1 MQPNCKRMNEQQYYH
16 DLIHSQFH
24 GFPLVMLI
32 NKSYIIRSI
41 ECVVRFIAVEENI
54 EHRTYVTNYT

>member
-41 ECVVRFIAVEENI
+41 ECVVRFIAGGR